1 MLLLLV
7 PNPVFIFRYVCISLT
22 PRTERRQQQKL
33 KVLPHSDTNPST
45 PTHPPT
51 QCNNSTPMT
60 RKKGSKK
67 AAASVKVTTV
77 GVSDPHADMDTQVLD
92 IVPNTNTNSNNSS
105 SSSYNQSSPHPTL
118 PASSTP
124 VPVPHTLQTQT
135 QTQTHHLKSR
145 VALPVPVGGAESM
158 SSQVRADL
166 AIIQTGLTLTLTLH
180 EEKKKRSGGGSGGG
194 GETRLPQQ
202 VRECVREC
210 DTEEEQSSSE

>member
-124 VPVPHTLQTQT
+124 VPVPPSKHRHRHRHITSNRVWPCLCQWEGQRACLRKSAQTSPSS
-135 QTQTHHLKSR
+135 KR
-145 VALPVPVGGAESM
+145 V
-158 SSQVRADL
+158 
-166 AIIQTGLTLTLTLH
+166 
-180 EEKKKRSGGGSGGG
+180 
-194 GETRLPQQ
+194 
-202 VRECVREC
+202 
-210 DTEEEQSSSE
+210 